1 MALRDRLRALM
12 SERDISMRE
21 LGRSIG
27 ASHVSVGKW
36 LNGIQDPSDENLEA
50 LADFFQVTPAFLKFG
65 DTSLTRPQTLEVD
78 DDVISIPVLDVKGS
92 CGFGMEGAAIRL
104 VKMLRVAKQ
113 WLIAHALY
121 SMNFK
126 TLHIITADGDSMEPG
141 IKRGDFVIVD
151 TSQTVFSGDG
161 LYAVQYSGNIFIK
174 RVQIHPGNKVE
185 LISDNPKYKPMLLE
199 NHEHVEVIGRAV
211 LCFNVREL

>member
-1 MALRDRLRALM
+1 MALKDRLRALM
-12 SERDISMRE
+12 DERQISMRE
-21 LGRSIG
+21 LGRKIG
-27 ASHVSVGKW
+27 TSHVSIGKW
-36 LNGIQDPSDENLEA
+36 LNGIQDPSDENLES
-50 LADFFQVTPAFLKFG
+50 LAEYFQVTPAFLKFG
-65 DTSLTRPQTLEVD
+65 DSSLAMPQTLEID
-78 DDVISIPVLDVKGS
+78 EDVISIPVLDVKAS
-92 CGFGMEGAAIRL
+92 CGFGLGSTAIQL

-121 SMNFK
+121 AMNFQ

-141 IKRGDFVIVD
+141 IKRGDFVIID
-151 TSQTVFSGDG
+151 TSKNTFSSDG

-185 LISDNPKYKPMLLE
+185 LISDNPKYKSMFVDTFE
-199 NHEHVEVIGRAV
+199 QIEVIGRAV